1 MGIII
6 RITTAGRSSLLAM
19 SSSVDEDLP
28 LITRGVTTAN
38 ARRQGRWGEHGF
50 FQPGSNSTSSSL
62 FTHGCRRSHAGTGSH
77 LAHPAAAREGK
88 RAIITLT
95 SPWLASSK
103 HPAKNCPLWSLPL
116 SHNPP
121 HHPQTQSA
129 TKSRARCPNQIRVAS
144 WSACSLCLEL
154 AHRASCIVRSLWGIK
169 SLRRGTAR
177 CTSKGDSCGSS
188 SGLRVLGLRV
198 DEDRLRV

>member
-1 MGIII
+1 MG
-6 RITTAGRSSLLAM
+6 RARLLPTWFQLHQLFSVHSWLPALSRRHRLSPRPP
-19 SSSVDEDLP
+19 SSSQ
-28 LITRGVTTAN
+28 RG
-38 ARRQGRWGEHGF
+38 EKSYH
-50 FQPGSNSTSSSL
+50 
-62 FTHGCRRSHAGTGSH
+62 
-77 LAHPAAAREGK
+77 HPY
-88 RAIITLT
+88 ITLAR
-95 SPWLASSK
+95 LQHK

-154 AHRASCIVRSLWGIK
+154 AHRTSCIVRSLWGIK